1 MANIKGA
8 SNPLPGAY
16 SDVFTQSKGLS
27 LPGGTRISVL
37 VGEGSRSERLVVSAL
52 GAGKDGFNKEYTS
65 TNGSDGRHFQVAYP
79 PMISNRTTVYKNGL
93 PLVGLEKA
101 FDSNSGSF
109 SSKYDYRVDIT
120 TGHIEL
126 QTASLVD
133 QNGSYFTASS
143 ANQGTGTIAGLT
155 LVDTNAPTETW
166 TIRCST
172 TRKDGNG
179 DPIDGYAK
187 FIAQGSVSGILLDGY
202 GNQITWQSDDQIISN
217 GIISFALSEGLE
229 PFHEGD
235 RFTVKVK
242 SGALSKGDSLTVSY
256 ISESDLNDPEFFT
269 DLDLLHQKH
278 GMPSTT
284 NRLSLGAQLA
294 FASSPPGIYACQAAP
309 SIPRRVSYPLQTSA
323 TGGATLDDLSFYLP
337 LGVVPDVDS
346 NINFFITDPVTKV
359 ETQILPNKV
368 DFYDASYTSSP
379 GGFCFGVHA
388 YSYTV
393 VLEDSV
399 VKQAED
405 GVITSIG
412 PSSATLSSQLVNFD
426 ISDEGKTLVIPAG
439 YTNAG
444 TYTISDVTDGVAT
457 ITGGSFTDATDI
469 EFHVVDADAQ
479 SAVVLLTD
487 DLALGAGQSLR
498 VTVVDQKDADFYDAN
513 WQNALEALE
522 AIECDIVVPLPSQT
536 ISSIFGTTVAHCN
549 SMSSIENRKERI
561 PFIGAI
567 QGLTPD
573 NVTGVKAAAVEDL
586 GVLEG
591 IQGDSV
597 SEILAGNVE
606 DLTNYGVPN
615 SFGNTF
621 RCVYGYPDEIVVQV
635 GADRTKVNGFFAM
648 AAVAGYCSSNPNI
661 EVPLTNKVIPGFTIL
676 RDKLYRPA
684 ILKNLTAAGIFVLQP
699 AVGGG
704 KVVWSKTTT
713 QSGYPEEEELSIVF
727 IRDRIAKSIRQAM
740 EGFAGNAESPT
751 TQGTIMARA
760 MSALQSFV
768 GQNWIT
774 AFADLRVYRDS
785 VDPRQWNISVAVQPT
800 YPINWIYIRIG
811 LGVL

>member
-27 LPGGTRISVL
+27 LPGGTRVSVL
-37 VGEGSRSERLVVSAL
+37 IGEGSRSERLVLSAV
-52 GAGKDGFNKEYTS
+52 GSGKDGFNSEYTS
-65 TNGSDGRHFQVAYP
+65 TNGSDGRHFQVSFP
-79 PMISNRTTVYKNGL
+79 PMIANRTNVYKNGI
-93 PLVGLEKA
+93 PLTGLDQEFTSESTA
-101 FDSNSGSF
+101 L
-109 SSKYDYRVDIT
+109 SSKYDYRVDTT
-120 TGHIEL
+120 TGRIEL

-143 ANQGTGTIAGLT
+143 SNQGTGTIAGLT
-155 LVDTNAPTETW
+155 LLDLNAPTETW
-166 TIRCST
+166 TIRCSS

-202 GNQITWQSDDQIISN
+202 GNQITWQSDEQIVSN
-217 GIISFALSEGLE
+217 GIISFAIAEGATY
-229 PFHEGD
+229 FHDGD

-242 SGALSKGDSLTVSY
+242 SGALTKGDTLSVTY
-256 ISESDLNDPEFFT
+256 ISEADLNDPEFFT

-278 GMPSTT
+278 GTPSLS

-294 FASSPPGIYACQAAP
+294 FASSPPGVYACQAAP
-309 SIPRRVSYPLQTSA
+309 SIPRRVSYSLQTSA
-323 TGGATLDDLSFYLP
+323 TGAATVDDLSFYLP
-337 LGVVPDVDS
+337 LGVSPDPFS
-346 NINFFITDPVTKV
+346 NIHFFIKDSPTGV
-359 ETQILPNKV
+359 ETQIVPNKV
-368 DFYDASYTSSP
+368 DFYDSGYTASP
-379 GGFCFGVHA
+379 GSFCLGSHV

-393 VLEDSV
+393 ILQDSIA
-399 VKQAED
+399 KQAED

-412 PSSATLSSQLVNFD
+412 PNSATLSSQLVNFN
-426 ISDEGKTLVIPAG
+426 ISDEGKDLVIPVG

-457 ITGGSFTDATDI
+457 ITGASFTDSTDI
-469 EFHVVDADAQ
+469 EFHVVDSDAQ
-479 SAVVLLTD
+479 GAVILFTD
-487 DLALGAGQSLR
+487 DLALSNGQSLR
-498 VTVVDQKDADFYDAN
+498 ATIVDIKDADFYDAN
-513 WQNALEALE
+513 WQNALESLE

-536 ISSIFGTTVAHCN
+536 ISSIFGTTIAHCN
-549 SMSSIENRKERI
+549 SMSGVENRKERI

-567 QGLTPD
+567 KGLEPD
-573 NVTGVKAAAVEDL
+573 YVTGVKLAAVEDL
-586 GVLEG
+586 GILEG

-597 SEILAGNVE
+597 TEILAGNIE
-606 DLTNYGVPN
+606 DLTNYSVVN
-615 SFGNTF
+615 SFGNTS
-621 RCVYGYPDEIVVQV
+621 RCVYVYPDEIVVQI
-635 GADRTKVNGFFAM
+635 GADRTKVDGFFAA

-704 KVVWSKTTT
+704 KVVWAKTTT
-713 QSGYPEEEELSIVF
+713 QSGYPEDEELSIMF
-727 IRDRIAKSIRQAM
+727 IRDRIAKSVRQAM
-740 EGFAGNAESPT
+740 EGFAGTAETPT
-751 TQGTIMARA
+751 LQGTIMARA
-760 MSALQSFV
+760 MSVLQSFI

-774 AFADLRVYRDS
+774 AFADLRVARDT
-785 VDPRQWNISVAVQPT
+785 VDPRQWNITVAVQPT
-800 YPINWIYIRIG
+800 YPINWLYIKIG
-811 LGVL
+811 IGVL